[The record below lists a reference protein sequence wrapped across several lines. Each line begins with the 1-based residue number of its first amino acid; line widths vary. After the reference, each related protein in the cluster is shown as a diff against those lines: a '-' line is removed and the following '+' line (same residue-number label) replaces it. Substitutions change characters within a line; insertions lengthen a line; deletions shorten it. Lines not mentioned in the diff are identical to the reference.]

1 MVLLLRLID
10 SGLGKK
16 ICILKKNEVLYSQC
30 NLQNYKM
37 CSLRSVDVVASKV
50 FIGPRLRSLRLARNL
65 TQTEFA
71 RLLNVSA
78 SLINLLERN
87 QRSASLA
94 MLMKLSDACQV
105 DIAELTKANTPVTVD
120 QLRKVLHDPAA
131 GQADVSV
138 DELRSAVDL
147 APSLVEGLVNVFSNY
162 QTLAQ
167 RLAESLSGD
176 TGARLSDQASE
187 QRVHEFIHSRGNY
200 FDDLEQASLALR
212 TKLKLDNHFALSTL
226 KTHLKDTQGIA
237 ISIVPAEEIFP
248 SVRIYRHETKE
259 LLVSD
264 TLDHIN
270 KIFQIAHFIAFTEFG
285 SEIDG
290 QLRGVVFDGHQDKT
304 RAQMRLCDYFAAAL
318 LMPYSQFLHAAQT
331 WRYDFE
337 RLASLFGVTYEQ
349 VCQRITTLH
358 RPGEKGVPFFF
369 LRIDK
374 AGNVSKRFN
383 STSVQHA
390 RYGGTCPKLNVHYSF
405 RVPGRILTQEV
416 EMPNGDRFLTI
427 NRTVERPSGQFNHD
441 DRRQAVCV
449 GCDIRFAQQLVY
461 GAPNGSQ
468 TSHAPTEIGVNCRL
482 CPRPACDQRAHESA
496 VQELPVDADRRGQNR
511 FDN

>member
-1 MVLLLRLID
+1 MAL
-10 SGLGKK
+10 
-16 ICILKKNEVLYSQC
+16 
-30 NLQNYKM
+30 
-37 CSLRSVDVVASKV
+37 AATKV
-50 FIGPRLRSLRLARNL
+50 FIGPRLRALRLARNL
-65 TQTEFA
+65 SQTDFA
-71 RLLNVSA
+71 RQLGVSA

-105 DIAELTKANTPVTVD
+105 DIAELTKANTPITVD
-120 QLRKVLHDPAA
+120 QLRKVLKDPAV
-131 GQADVSV
+131 GQLDVGI

-147 APSLVEGLVNVFSNY
+147 APNLVEGLANLFSSY

-167 RLAESLSGD
+167 RLAESMSDNVGSQP
-176 TGARLSDQASE
+176 SDQASE

-200 FDDLEQASLALR
+200 FGDLEDAALTLR
-212 TKLKLDNHFALSTL
+212 TKLQLDNHFALSIL
-226 KTHLKDTQGIA
+226 KAHLLETQGIVVK
-237 ISIVPAEEIFP
+237 IVPDEEIFP
-248 SVRIYRHETKE
+248 SMRIFRNETRE
-259 LLVSD
+259 LLLSD

-270 KIFQIAHFIAFTEFG
+270 KIFQIAHFVGLTEFG
-285 SEIDG
+285 RDIDR
-290 QLRGVVFDGHQDKT
+290 QLRGVAFEGHQDKT

-318 LMPYSQFLHAAQT
+318 LMPYSEFLNAAEKWQ
-331 WRYDFE
+331 YDFE
-337 RLASLFGVTYEQ
+337 RLASYFGVTFEQ
-349 VCQRITTLH
+349 VCQRVTTLH

-383 STSVQHA
+383 STSVQLA

-405 RVPGRILTQEV
+405 RVPGRILTQQV

-449 GCDIRFAQQLVY
+449 GCDMRFGEQLVY
-461 GAPNGSQ
+461 GISSGLQ
-468 TSHAPTEIGVNCRL
+468 TNHQPTEIGINCRL

>member
-1 MVLLLRLID
+1 MLAAT
-10 SGLGKK
+10 K
-16 ICILKKNEVLYSQC
+16 I
-30 NLQNYKM
+30 
-37 CSLRSVDVVASKV
+37 
-50 FIGPRLRSLRLARNL
+50 FIGPRLRALRLARNL
-65 TQTEFA
+65 SQTDFA
-71 RLLNVSA
+71 RQLGVSA

-105 DIAELTKANTPVTVD
+105 DLAELTKANTPITVD
-120 QLRKVLHDPAA
+120 QLRKVLKDPAV
-131 GQADVSV
+131 GQLDVGI

-147 APSLVEGLVNVFSNY
+147 APNLIEGLANLFSNY

-167 RLAESLSGD
+167 RLAESMSDNVGSQP
-176 TGARLSDQASE
+176 SDQASE

-200 FDDLEQASLALR
+200 FGDLEDVALTLR
-212 TKLKLDNHFALSTL
+212 TKLQLDNHFALSIL
-226 KTHLKDTQGIA
+226 KTHLLETQGIVVK
-237 ISIVPAEEIFP
+237 IVPDEEIFP
-248 SVRIYRHETKE
+248 SMRIFRNETRE
-259 LLVSD
+259 LLLSD

-270 KIFQIAHFIAFTEFG
+270 KIFQIAHFVGLTEFG
-285 SEIDG
+285 RDIDR
-290 QLRGVVFDGHQDKT
+290 QLRGVAFEGHQDKT

-318 LMPYSQFLHAAQT
+318 LMPYREFLNAAEKWQ
-331 WRYDFE
+331 YDFE
-337 RLASLFGVTYEQ
+337 RLASYFGVTFEQ
-349 VCQRITTLH
+349 VCQRVTTLH

-383 STSVQHA
+383 STSVQLA

-405 RVPGRILTQEV
+405 RVPGRILTQQV

-449 GCDIRFAQQLVY
+449 GCDMRFAKELVY
-461 GAPNGSQ
+461 GISSGLQ
-468 TSHAPTEIGVNCRL
+468 TNHQPTEIGINCRL

>member
-1 MVLLLRLID
+1 MAL
-10 SGLGKK
+10 
-16 ICILKKNEVLYSQC
+16 
-30 NLQNYKM
+30 
-37 CSLRSVDVVASKV
+37 AATKV
-50 FIGPRLRSLRLARNL
+50 FIGPRLRALRLARNL
-65 TQTEFA
+65 SQTDFA
-71 RLLNVSA
+71 RQLGVSA

-105 DIAELTKANTPVTVD
+105 DIAELTKANTPITVD
-120 QLRKVLHDPAA
+120 QLRKVLKDPAV
-131 GQADVSV
+131 GQLDVGI

-147 APSLVEGLVNVFSNY
+147 APNLVEGLANLFSNY

-167 RLAESLSGD
+167 RLAESMSDNVGSQP
-176 TGARLSDQASE
+176 SDQASE

-200 FDDLEQASLALR
+200 FGDLEDAALTLR
-212 TKLKLDNHFALSTL
+212 TKLQLDNHFALSIL
-226 KTHLKDTQGIA
+226 KAHLLETQGIVVK
-237 ISIVPAEEIFP
+237 IVPDEEIFP
-248 SVRIYRHETKE
+248 SMRIFRNETRE
-259 LLVSD
+259 LLLSD

-270 KIFQIAHFIAFTEFG
+270 KIFQIAHFVGLTEFG
-285 SEIDG
+285 RDIHR
-290 QLRGVVFDGHQDKT
+290 QLRGVAFEGHQDKT

-318 LMPYSQFLHAAQT
+318 LMPYSEFLNAAEKWQ
-331 WRYDFE
+331 YDFE
-337 RLASLFGVTYEQ
+337 RLASYFGVTFEQ
-349 VCQRITTLH
+349 VCQRVTTLH

-383 STSVQHA
+383 STSVQLA

-405 RVPGRILTQEV
+405 RVPGRILTQQV

-449 GCDIRFAQQLVY
+449 GCDMRFGEQLVY
-461 GAPNGSQ
+461 GISSGLQ
-468 TSHAPTEIGVNCRL
+468 TNHQPTEIGINCRL